1 MMTTTRRVPEAAQ
14 QLNGPTMTRAITRR
28 KALGFGLHATGVA
41 ALLGG
46 IATVRAQEDPAAPEA
61 TPLASRPEVTPPQA
75 LRSEGGE
82 LAFTLTAQ
90 PASVDVG
97 AAQPVTTF
105 TYDGVLPGY
114 TWEVQP
120 GDVMRFTLANDL
132 PPLPEGLHV
141 DMTRPHQWTTTNIHV
156 HGMHVEPGKDSDNVF
171 ITIPPGTEWDY
182 EIEIPQDHPA
192 GLFWYHPHRHG
203 AVAQQVRAGMA
214 GAIVVR
220 GDIDEV
226 PEIAAAKEQVLVLQ
240 ALELGEQF
248 QLLDP
253 IPHPTIDQAFYPRTQ
268 ILYTV
273 NGVMNPKITMY
284 PGEVQR
290 WRLLNA
296 AEGKFMSLRLEGH
309 PMYAIAWD
317 GLTLHEPE
325 PEAEILLSAGNR
337 VDLLIQAGEPG
348 IYEFILSPGSSQ
360 KPNIP
365 GMPAAVDA
373 GTPIPGVDTPSTQVA
388 PATLNTTGELAVRSI
403 LTVEVVGEGPEM
415 ALPTSL
421 PAWDPP
427 MPPVTRTRDVAY
439 TVEREMDHT
448 TFIDFGID
456 GAPFSPMQA
465 PYQAKLETVEEWTIT
480 NGTDEKLVDHAHVF
494 HIHVNPFKVTAINGR
509 TLDKPLWRDTFVL
522 TGKTGDSFTFQTHF
536 TDFTGLFV
544 QHCHV
549 LTHEDLGMMEAI
561 EVVP

>member
-1 MMTTTRRVPEAAQ
+1 
-14 QLNGPTMTRAITRR
+14 MTRNISRR
-28 KALGFGLHATGVA
+28 QALGLGLYATGSA
-41 ALLGG
+41 ALFAGV
-46 IATVRAQEDPAAPEA
+46 ASVRAQADPSAAPAA
-61 TPLASRPEVTPPQA
+61 TPLASRPEVTAPRV
-75 LRSEGGE
+75 LRSENGE
-82 LAFTLTAQ
+82 LTFTLTAR
-90 PASVDVG
+90 PAVVDVG
-97 AAQPVTTF
+97 APEPVTTY
-105 TYDGVLPGY
+105 TYDGVLPSS
-114 TWEVQP
+114 TWEVRP

-132 PPLPEGLHV
+132 PPLPPGLHV

-171 ITIPPGTEWDY
+171 ISIPPGSEWDY
-182 EIEIPQDHPA
+182 EIEIPADHPA

-226 PEIAAAKEQVLVLQ
+226 PEVAAAREQILVLQ
-240 ALELGEQF
+240 ALELGEHY
-248 QLLDP
+248 QLMDP
-253 IPHPTIDQAFYPRTQ
+253 IPHPTVDQAFYPRTQ
-268 ILYTV
+268 ILYPV
-273 NGVMNPKITMY
+273 NGVMNPKITMH

-290 WRLLNA
+290 WRFLNA

-309 PMYAIAWD
+309 PMHAIAWD

-325 PEAEILLSAGNR
+325 PEAELLLSAGNR
-337 VDLLIQAGEPG
+337 VDVLIQAGEPG
-348 IYEFILSPGSSQ
+348 VYELILTPGSSQ

-365 GMPAAVDA
+365 GMPAAVDS
-373 GTPIPGVDTPSTQVA
+373 GTPIPGVDTTGQQVA
-388 PATLNTTGELAVRSI
+388 PASLNTTGELAVRSI
-403 LTVEVVGEGPEM
+403 LTLEVVGDGPAM
-415 ALPTSL
+415 ALPAAL

-427 MPPVTRTRDVAY
+427 IPPVNRTRDVEY
-439 TVEREMDHT
+439 TVEREADHT

-456 GAPFSPMQA
+456 GDPFSPA
-465 PYQAKLETVEEWTIT
+465 RPPYQAKLNTVEEWTIT
-480 NGTDEKLVDHAHVF
+480 NATDEKLIDHAHVF

-536 TDFTGLFV
+536 TDFTGKFV

-549 LTHEDLGMMEAI
+549 LTHEDLGMMETI
-561 EVVP
+561 EIIP